1 MYHRHDEKGLN
12 WEPGGVRSG
21 AGVCK
26 SGVHL
31 RIREPWFDG
40 DSGEPWQ
47 ARHQVADALKVHLAY
62 RRSVAL
68 ADIST
73 AVDNVFVQT
82 PQGYLLSNN
91 SVLVYDN
98 VYGGLGLTEALW
110 WSLEEYAKQLLRGA
124 DRDRS
129 RWDRINIFPENAR
142 KLVSWLNEVNDE
154 PDPSPDEGG
163 PDDWWRIIRPGSQV
177 RLYQRDRDDV
187 AEGTLSESV
196 WKGGIRYWVDTPGAG
211 CWPPTSSSV
220 HRGPV
225 STGRSG
231 NHPPT
236 GTRNS
241 RQTCKRRRMLAS
253 TQSMREA
260 PLHDWPEGA
269 LTASPAGT
277 GSTTPNAP
285 TGLIP
290 FPGSTSPASGPTRT
304 ASYPASATSWPG
316 VFPWSPAGVPGSS

>member
-1 MYHRHDEKGLN
+1 M
-12 WEPGGVRSG
+12 
-21 AGVCK
+21 
-26 SGVHL
+26 
-31 RIREPWFDG
+31 
-40 DSGEPWQ
+40 
-47 ARHQVADALKVHLAY
+47 ADALKVHLAY

-142 KLVSWLNEVNDE
+142 RLVSWLNEVNNE
-154 PDPSPDEGG
+154 PDPSPDEPG

-177 RLYQRDRDDV
+177 RLYQRERDDV

-196 WKGGIRYWVDTPGAG
+196 WKGGIRLGGHTGGQGAG
-211 CWPPTSSSV
+211 
-220 HRGPV
+220 HRRAAQ
-225 STGRSG
+225 STGVQFRLADLATIHRPG
-231 NHPPT
+231 P
-236 GTRNS
+236 GTPDRLLIRRALDQSS
-241 RQTCKRRRMLAS
+241 RGRAAQNAGRTLHDLGLIDRLWPGGKRRCM
-253 TQSMREA
+253 T
-260 PLHDWPEGA
+260 
-269 LTASPAGT
+269 
-277 GSTTPNAP
+277 
-285 TGLIP
+285 
-290 FPGSTSPASGPTRT
+290 
-304 ASYPASATSWPG
+304 
-316 VFPWSPAGVPGSS
+316 VPKGR

>member
-124 DRDRS
+124 DRDRR

-154 PDPSPDEGG
+154 PDPSPDEPG

-177 RLYQRDRDDV
+177 RLYQRDRDALPADSPICSCLH
-187 AEGTLSESV
+187 AWGLSQGSLLFCV
-196 WKGGIRYWVDTPGAG
+196 SGASGGLRRGG
-211 CWPPTSSSV
+211 CDDFRPRT
-220 HRGPV
+220 GQIEEA
-225 STGRSG
+225 STGCG
-231 NHPPT
+231 CPPS
-236 GTRNS
+236 GTR
-241 RQTCKRRRMLAS
+241 
-253 TQSMREA
+253 
-260 PLHDWPEGA
+260 
-269 LTASPAGT
+269 SPAAAEFRAGTAEMSAYQPTT
-277 GSTTPNAP
+277 GSRSRRSRPPARR
-285 TGLIP
+285 
-290 FPGSTSPASGPTRT
+290 GS
-304 ASYPASATSWPG
+304 
-316 VFPWSPAGVPGSS
+316 